1 MLCNHPF
8 LVYNLTILP
17 PVSDHCPVVFDF
29 SRTLPHKT
37 TASETLVYNHANTD
51 WPALYHYLSQLPL
64 LRTVQVASGIDEAW
78 ITWRTLVEQAVDSFI
93 PTVQKRNVP
102 TNKPW
107 FTSLHHRLR
116 KRRDRL
122 FAATRRLGTS
132 ESWTAYRFARNS
144 FVAAIRKA
152 KCKFY
157 SQLSEGLSSGKGTYA
172 WWAKVKRLCKLNRPQ
187 PPIHDLEYQ
196 GTIAVT
202 DAETAHIFCHQ
213 FAQHSQTPPS
223 VDDSSNDIPNPL
235 PPDVFTFQ
243 SLSVSEV
250 FQALSSLS
258 VRKSTAGKISNR
270 ILRQISGALAASL
283 TALYNRTLESQCLP
297 QEWKEATVIPLYKG
311 KGDRADPSNY
321 RPISL
326 LNGVAK
332 VCESL
337 LSRQVYCYVEECNL
351 ISPKQFGFRRHR
363 STVDQ
368 LIYVTS
374 TVSRALNSLSL
385 CDGIFLDFSK
395 AFDRTSHRL
404 IAQCLSNW
412 CAPSASA
419 CLLNILRGRYMS
431 VRIGASTSS
440 ALPLTTGV
448 PQGTHLGP
456 LLSFLCYMS
465 SLLPFPT
472 IHLLYKCY
480 VRPLLEYAIP
490 IWMFS
495 LSIPLSNTLDRLQ
508 ATAARAYLASKLKC
522 WPE

>member
-1 MLCNHPF
+1 M
-8 LVYNLTILP
+8 
-17 PVSDHCPVVFDF
+17 
-29 SRTLPHKT
+29 
-37 TASETLVYNHANTD
+37 
-51 WPALYHYLSQLPL
+51 
-64 LRTVQVASGIDEAW
+64 
-78 ITWRTLVEQAVDSFI
+78 
-93 PTVQKRNVP
+93 
-102 TNKPW
+102 
-107 FTSLHHRLR
+107 
-116 KRRDRL
+116 
-122 FAATRRLGTS
+122 
-132 ESWTAYRFARNS
+132 
-144 FVAAIRKA
+144 
-152 KCKFY
+152 
-157 SQLSEGLSSGKGTYA
+157 SEGLSSGKGTYA

-187 PPIHDLEYQ
+187 PPIPDLEYQ

-202 DAETAHIFCHQ
+202 DAEKTHIFCHQ
-213 FAQHSQTPPS
+213 FAQHSQAPPS
-223 VDDSSNDIPNPL
+223 VDDSSNDIPTPL

-374 TVSRALNSLSL
+374 TVSRALDSLSL
-385 CDGIFLDFSK
+385 CDEIFLDFSK
-395 AFDRTSHRL
+395 AFDQTSHRL
-404 IAQCLSNW
+404 IAQCLSSW
-412 CAPSASA
+412 CAPSACINSLPDVPKSSDLTLFADDSNLVCVSPPNTTLDVHRERLQSDANSCMEWSTAAEAQFHTDKCVHLPFRESSVAAGHARLNVEMGGKIYLSQTPIVTSA
-419 CLLNILRGRYMS
+419 S
-431 VRIGASTSS
+431 F
-440 ALPLTTGV
+440 LPL
-448 PQGTHLGP
+448 P
-456 LLSFLCYMS
+456 
-465 SLLPFPT
+465 
-472 IHLLYKCY
+472 
-480 VRPLLEYAIP
+480 
-490 IWMFS
+490 
-495 LSIPLSNTLDRLQ
+495 
-508 ATAARAYLASKLKC
+508 
-522 WPE
+522 